1 MLLYFR
7 RKNEIN
13 KIASQFTSQPFRE
26 AFLRTA
32 ILQNSF
38 QHRI

>member
-1 MLLYFR
+1 MLLYFH

-13 KIASQFTSQPFRE
+13 KIASQVFFKAFRE
-26 AFLRTA
+26 AFLITD

-38 QHRI
+38 QSSI